1 MALQE
6 RVYLERDNAIKLG
19 LLADGKPVEAS
30 SLTRAVVKLT
40 DNDGNT
46 FSFDSDVDG
55 STVIDFTSE
64 QAQVSDAAGTS
75 ILVLKLQNAST
86 PPTARDDYQCDII
99 LYDTVNIN
107 GIHWGD
113 SFPVRVISG

>member
-6 RVYLERDNAIKLG
+6 RIYLERDNAIKLG
-19 LLADGKPVEAS
+19 LLADGKPVDAN

-46 FSFDSDVDG
+46 SSYDSAVEG
-55 STVIDFTSE
+55 STVIDFATE
-64 QAQVSDAAGTS
+64 TAQVSDTADVY
-75 ILVLKLQNAST
+75 ILVIKLQNATT

-99 LYDTVNIN
+99 LYDAINVN

-113 SFPVRVISG
+113 PFPVRVISG